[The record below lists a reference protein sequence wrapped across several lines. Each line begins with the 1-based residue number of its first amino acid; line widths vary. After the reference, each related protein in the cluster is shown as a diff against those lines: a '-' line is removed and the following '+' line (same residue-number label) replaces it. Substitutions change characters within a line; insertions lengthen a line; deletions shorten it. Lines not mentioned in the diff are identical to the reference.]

1 MLFIYVEKEIM
12 NIAKYLRSILPLA
25 FIATAFS
32 QQSVAVLDFAANG
45 LPQYEVETLVERLRS
60 ELPNTGAVRL
70 VDRKMLEN
78 ILKEQGLQQSGC
90 TTDECS
96 AQIGE
101 LLGAQFMISGSIGK
115 LGNSFTVDMK
125 MVSVTTGAAE
135 RAKSLTFEG
144 TTGGLLI
151 EMQILAW
158 EIVGLKPPQPLIL
171 KRTGAEGGEKV
182 TVAIMDFD
190 PRGISQLEA
199 QTLTDRFAT
208 EVDATGKAILVDRR
222 QMMEVMEEQGYDEA
236 GCTSEECAAEVGAL
250 LGVKFMINGAI
261 GKLGDTYTIDAKMFE
276 VATGAAAKTK
286 NATYNGPVD
295 GLITEIEILAW
306 EMMGAK
312 PPRSLINKRKGT
324 ITQEAAPAPKTPLA
338 AAVRS
343 AIIPGWGQLYTSD
356 ALDNEPLSRQKALY
370 FFAGEMGTGAIAYL
384 LYSNMKSSNEDTE
397 KYHKDYLLASD
408 QDQINALKIKSDDA
422 SNSAESSKNQLTIL
436 VYMLGAAHIY
446 NIVDAY
452 MNGPNDEM
460 ASRNNK
466 KIDLVYNPELNQ
478 PQLRFSIALD

>member
-1 MLFIYVEKEIM
+1 M
-12 NIAKYLRSILPLA
+12 NIIKNLRLTLPLIFSA
-25 FIATAFS
+25 VAFS
-32 QQSVAVLDFAANG
+32 QPSVAVLDFAANG
-45 LPQYEVETLVERLRS
+45 LPEYEVETLVERLRS

-101 LLGAQFMISGSIGK
+101 LLGAEYMISGSIGK
-115 LGNSFTVDMK
+115 LGDSFTVDMK

-135 RAKSLTFEG
+135 KAKSLTFDG

-158 EIVGLKPPQPLIL
+158 EIVDMKPPQPLIL
-171 KRTGAEGGEKV
+171 KRTGAEDGEKV

-306 EMMGAK
+306 EMMGVKA
-312 PPRSLINKRKGT
+312 PRSLLQKRKGT
-324 ITQEAAPAPKTPLA
+324 ITQEALPAPKTPLA

-343 AIIPGWGQLYTSD
+343 AIIPGWGQLYTSN

-370 FFAGEMGTGAIAYL
+370 FFAGEMGAGAIAYL
-384 LYSNMKSSNEDTE
+384 LYSNMNASNDDTR
-397 KYHKDYLLASD
+397 KFHTDYLAATDSD
-408 QDQINALKIKSDDA
+408 QIRSLKTKSDNA
-422 SNSAESSKNQLTIL
+422 SSDAESSKNQLSIL
-436 VYMLGAAHIY
+436 MYLLGAVHAY

-452 MNGPNDEM
+452 MNGPNEEM

-466 KIDLVYNPELNQ
+466 KIDLVYDPELNQ
-478 PQLRFSIALD
+478 PQLRFSSALY